1 MQEIII
7 HNWDELQRAV
17 FDDVWDEKIFDP
29 LPLAAEHTAQ
39 IRDRVA
45 VSHRLTA
52 FAGMTYRWKRR
63 SFVVFG
69 NTGMRNWRSIPVSGN
84 FFRLLSIMDCRRV
97 CLTGPIRRSLL
108 RILPRRTQAVMTA
121 TA

>member
-45 VSHRLTA
+45 VFRADQRKNFSCHRFCRAVL
-52 FAGMTYRWKRR
+52 GD
-63 SFVVFG
+63 
-69 NTGMRNWRSIPVSGN
+69 
-84 FFRLLSIMDCRRV
+84 RLDGVEELS
-97 CLTGPIRRSLL
+97 
-108 RILPRRTQAVMTA
+108 
-121 TA
+121 

>member
-17 FDDVWDEKIFDP
+17 FDDVWDEKIMRY
-29 LPLAAEHTAQ
+29 
-39 IRDRVA
+39 RDNRIYRGMADESWNLIPSLNRVCG
-45 VSHRLTA
+45 HD
-52 FAGMTYRWKRR
+52 W
-63 SFVVFG
+63 
-69 NTGMRNWRSIPVSGN
+69 RNIPVSGS